1 MYYRQRSTIESYS
14 MEANRQEID
23 GQPVMRMAEKSRAMV
38 FRVQRL
44 CKGQVDDRSL
54 SEVKVRSGPR

>member
-1 MYYRQRSTIESYS
+1 

-23 GQPVMRMAEKSRAMV
+23 GQPVMRMAEKSSAIV